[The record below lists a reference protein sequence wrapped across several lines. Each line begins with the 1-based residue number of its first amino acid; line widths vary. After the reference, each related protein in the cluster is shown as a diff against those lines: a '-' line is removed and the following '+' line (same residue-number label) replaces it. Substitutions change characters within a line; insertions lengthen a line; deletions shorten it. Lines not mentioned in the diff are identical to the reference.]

1 MKKSNILGS
10 VAAFIEAAAYVHG
23 IIFFAVIMKYNEAFS
38 NSDKLALLIENQS
51 MMLTAYFVIY
61 LLFGIA
67 LVFLSVSL
75 YKALKRNGSELATTV
90 YSFGIIWS
98 TVVIA
103 TGMINNIS
111 IGYLVKL
118 FEINPGQ
125 AETVFATLRLITE
138 GLGGGNEIVGGIF
151 TLLVSLANHK
161 VKIFSTTVTYNG
173 FLVGIAGI
181 VSTFPQAAEIAT
193 SVFGLGQIFW
203 FVFVGIGFLKLDK

>member
-23 IIFFAVIMKYNEAFS
+23 IIFFAVVLKYNEAVS
-38 NSDKLALLIENQS
+38 NSDKLVLLIDNQS

-103 TGMINNIS
+103 TGMIHNIS
-111 IGYLVKL
+111 IGYFVKL

-125 AETVFATLRLITE
+125 AETAFATLRLITE